1 MSKEEILKK
10 IDEMDKLDV
19 VKLVR
24 KALKE
29 SQIQYEESDGK
40 IVFNGLPKI

>member
-10 IDEMDKLDV
+10 IDKMDKLDV

-29 SQIQYEESDGK
+29 SQIQYEENDGK